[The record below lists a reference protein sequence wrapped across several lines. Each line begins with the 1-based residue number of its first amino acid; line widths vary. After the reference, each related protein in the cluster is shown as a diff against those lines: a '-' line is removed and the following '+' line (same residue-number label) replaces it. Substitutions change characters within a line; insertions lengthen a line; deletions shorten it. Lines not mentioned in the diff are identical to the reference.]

1 MVRLREFMQRNM
13 KVLPIHI
20 MNEVEDILEGRKPED
35 DVYGL
40 GQSGVKSYRRMAG
53 VYRKIRKIEEK
64 R

>member
-1 MVRLREFMQRNM
+1 
-13 KVLPIHI
+13 

-40 GQSGVKSYRRMAG
+40 GNSGVKSYRRMAG
-53 VYRKIRKIEEK
+53 VYKKIRKIEEK